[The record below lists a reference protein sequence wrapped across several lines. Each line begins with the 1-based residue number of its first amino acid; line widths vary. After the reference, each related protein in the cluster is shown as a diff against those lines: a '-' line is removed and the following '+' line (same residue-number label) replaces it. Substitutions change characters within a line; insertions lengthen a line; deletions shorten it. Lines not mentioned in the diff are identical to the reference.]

1 MLKKLAVLIFSCLF
15 LVSCTGLKERKVDIG
30 LEEDNDIQLVQSES
44 VQLEE
49 NSMIQDIV
57 INKQFIFLNDS
68 ANNIVQILD
77 KTDYKVIKTLSA
89 QNLNENLWIPSSLY
103 VSEDTL
109 YILDNKQKQIILYNL
124 KDDTYDK
131 IQLNNLD
138 SVMLNTFMS
147 LTVIDEKMYVSLSA
161 NNNEANCIYEV
172 ATSGQLK
179 KIVNNF
185 IGYVTSIDNSL
196 VATNAYFH
204 SQDKDGIH
212 ITTGD
217 SKMIFIN
224 EKNQVTSYQLND
236 KIAPFKLY
244 KLGDFMITSSLGTAS
259 IIKYDINN
267 RTSKVIYSMNYT
279 SVENAYIG
287 MLAVDVD
294 NSVYLIDNSNHT
306 LMKLVYHD
314 EKHLYEY

>member
-1 MLKKLAVLIFSCLF
+1 M
-15 LVSCTGLKERKVDIG
+15 DIG
-30 LEEDNDIQLVQSES
+30 LEEDNDIQLVQSET

-68 ANNIVQILD
+68 ANNIVHILD

-89 QNLNENLWIPSSLY
+89 QNLNEDLWIPSSLY
-103 VSEDTL
+103 VSEETL

-124 KDDTYDK
+124 KDDTYNK

-147 LTVIDEKMYVSLSA
+147 LTVIDEKIYLSVSA

-179 KIVNNF
+179 KIANNF
-185 IGYVTSIDNSL
+185 IGYVTNIDNGL

-204 SQDKDGIH
+204 SQDKEGIH

-217 SKMIFIN
+217 SKILFIN

-259 IIKYDINN
+259 VIKYDINN

-287 MLAVDVD
+287 MLAVDAD